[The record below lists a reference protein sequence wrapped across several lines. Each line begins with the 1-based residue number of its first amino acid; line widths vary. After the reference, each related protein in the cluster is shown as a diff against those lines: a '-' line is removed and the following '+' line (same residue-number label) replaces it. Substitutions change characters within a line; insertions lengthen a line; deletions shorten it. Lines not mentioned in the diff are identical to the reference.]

1 MVKETESAEDLS
13 VKALLFP
20 PLIAAPRKKSHQKNK
35 SALVVTTTPA
45 AACCGLA
52 LVVCVARPRAMQLG
66 LRIGRR
72 LEELPLQGNVVF
84 AAACSRQRLAVPKSM
99 YQSKQPPAKLPK

>member
-1 MVKETESAEDLS
+1 
-13 VKALLFP
+13 
-20 PLIAAPRKKSHQKNK
+20 
-35 SALVVTTTPA
+35 
-45 AACCGLA
+45 
-52 LVVCVARPRAMQLG
+52 MQLG

>member
-1 MVKETESAEDLS
+1 MVKTESAKDLS

-20 PLIAAPRKKSHQKNK
+20 PLNAAPRKKSRQSK
-35 SALVVTTTPA
+35 SAPVVTTTPA

-84 AAACSRQRLAVPKSM
+84 AAACSRPRLAVPKSM
-99 YQSKQPPAKLPK
+99 YLSKQPPAKLLK